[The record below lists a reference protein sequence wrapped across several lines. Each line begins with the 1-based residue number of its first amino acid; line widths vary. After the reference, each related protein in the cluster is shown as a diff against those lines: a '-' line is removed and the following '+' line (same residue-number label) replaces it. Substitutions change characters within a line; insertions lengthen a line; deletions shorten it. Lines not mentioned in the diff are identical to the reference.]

1 MFKFKL
7 FNKYSSLADFDV
19 SNLFLIKIF
28 LLISLRKFFTKQ
40 LYNIP
45 HFYTIGD
52 NLIKEKGIMP
62 LKVLKLVAIVNNF
75 YDYKTLL
82 EIFELSNKI
91 DYKKL
96 INIIEKNK
104 NYILNY
110 IQQFN
115 LYLTIFMVIIY
126 ILPLVLILG
135 SMFYKINYLL
145 VIIIIIPLI
154 LILIKKINNLRKKL
168 KW

>member
-7 FNKYSSLADFDV
+7 FNKYSSLTDFDV

-28 LLISLRKFFTKQ
+28 LLISLKKFLTKQ
-40 LYNIP
+40 LYDIP
-45 HFYTIGD
+45 HFYSIGD

-62 LKVLKLVAIVNNF
+62 LKVLKLLATINNF

-82 EIFELSNKI
+82 EIFEFSNKI

-104 NYILNY
+104 NYIFNY

-115 LYLTIFMVIIY
+115 LYLTIFMAIIY
-126 ILPLVLILG
+126 ILPLILILG
-135 SMFYKINYLL
+135 SFFYKINYFLIL
-145 VIIIIIPLI
+145 MLIIPLI